1 MKKILILE
9 AQPQV
14 LRVMRRILEHDGY
27 EVLAATDISTAK
39 RLLLSAPVDLLLSD
53 IDLPDGSGLELC
65 RWTRSQPALQAAKV
79 ILCSGGLG
87 PDLERQALEAGAVA
101 FIAKPFGLDQFRATI
116 RSHVPPEP

>member
-1 MKKILILE
+1 MKNILILE
-9 AQPQV
+9 DQPEV
-14 LRVMRRILEHDGY
+14 LRVMRRILEHEGY

-39 RLLLSAPVDLLLSD
+39 RLLLSGPVDLLLSD
-53 IDLPDGSGLELC
+53 IDLPDGNGLELC
-65 RWTRSQPALQAAKV
+65 RWTCSQPALQATKV

-101 FIAKPFGLDQFRATI
+101 FIAKPFGLEQFRATI

>member
-9 AQPQV
+9 DQPQV
-14 LRVMRRILEHDGY
+14 LRVMRRILEHEGY

-39 RLLLSAPVDLLLSD
+39 RLLLSGPVDLLLSD
-53 IDLPDGSGLELC
+53 IDLPDGNGLELC
-65 RWTRSQPALQAAKV
+65 GWTRSQPALQATKV

-87 PDLERQALEAGAVA
+87 PDLERQAIEAGAVG
-101 FIAKPFGLDQFRATI
+101 FMVKPFGLDQFRATI